1 LFSLIPDLF
10 ASIVQRGWDNIR
22 RIDWRGIGSSIIT
35 FISNGIRGLVSLIP
49 ENLRTIGTNALN
61 AIKNINWLSLGS
73 NIVSGIAQGILNGA
87 GAIVDAAKGAAMSA
101 FNAAKNALGIHSP
114 SRLFRDEIGRQ
125 IDAGIALGVD
135 DNLDMI
141 SKAMDSAAT
150 ASMDS
155 YNVAVPQTTAQ
166 QPSVITMNIYGAEGQ
181 DVETLAD
188 LIADRLN
195 ATISSKE
202 AVFA

>member
-1 LFSLIPDLF
+1 
-10 ASIVQRGWDNIR
+10 
-22 RIDWRGIGSSIIT
+22 
-35 FISNGIRGLVSLIP
+35 
-49 ENLRTIGTNALN
+49 
-61 AIKNINWLSLGS
+61 
-73 NIVSGIAQGILNGA
+73 
-87 GAIVDAAKGAAMSA
+87 MSA

-114 SRLFRDEIGRQ
+114 SRLFRDEIGKQ

-150 ASMDS
+150 ATLGS
-155 YNVAVPQTTAQ
+155 YDVSIPQAST